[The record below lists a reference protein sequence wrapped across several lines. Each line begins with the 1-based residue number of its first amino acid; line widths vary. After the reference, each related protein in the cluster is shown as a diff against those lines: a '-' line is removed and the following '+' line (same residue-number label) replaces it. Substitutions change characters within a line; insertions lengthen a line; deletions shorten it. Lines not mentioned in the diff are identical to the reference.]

1 MKKLF
6 TAGAMAM
13 LLVISGPVHA
23 GGFSGSVNGVL
34 GTKQIDNDDVRP
46 RHLGMLGVMSD
57 FQFGSAPIR
66 LAADLLL
73 AGRTKEIGDDDVNL
87 STVELAVGGRF
98 VIPTGSDFHPFVGA
112 GLNLTSAHVSIDY
125 DGGGS
130 ESDSDGTVGGYA
142 TLGAYYSIIGRIN
155 VGAMYRYSI
164 AEVELFDEKD
174 DIDAHHWAIM
184 VGYSW

>member
-1 MKKLF
+1 MKKLL
-6 TAGAMAM
+6 TTGAIVS
-13 LLVISGPVHA
+13 LLAISGPVQA

-34 GTKQIDNDDVRP
+34 GTKQIDNDDINP

-57 FQFGSAPIR
+57 YQFGAAPIR
-66 LAADLLL
+66 LAVDLLL
-73 AGRTKEIGDDDVNL
+73 AGRTKEINDEDVNL
-87 STVELAVGGRF
+87 STLELGVGGRF

-112 GLNLTSAHVSIDY
+112 GLNLTSAFVDFD
-125 DGGGS
+125 DGGD
-130 ESDSDGTVGGYA
+130 DSDGTVGGYA

-155 VGAMYRYSI
+155 VGAMYRYSV

-174 DIDAHHWAIM
+174 DIDAHHWAVM

>member
-13 LLVISGPVHA
+13 LLVISGPVQA

-34 GTKQIDNDDVRP
+34 GTKQIDNDELRP
-46 RHLGMLGVMSD
+46 RHLGLFGVMSD
-57 FQFGSAPIR
+57 FQFGAAPIR
-66 LAADLLL
+66 LAVDLLL
-73 AGRTKEIGDDDVNL
+73 AGRTKEVGGTDVNV
-87 STVELAVGGRF
+87 STLELGVGGRF
-98 VIPTGSDFHPFVGA
+98 VIPTGSDFHPFLGA
-112 GLNLTSAHVSIDY
+112 GLNLTSAYVDI
-125 DGGGS
+125 DGGGD
-130 ESDSDGTVGGYA
+130 DSDGTVGGYA
-142 TLGAYYSIIGRIN
+142 TVGAYYSIIGRIN